1 MSHNKKIWMILGS
14 VAILLLVVGVSFAYW
29 YSEFFQN
36 KENVVITDCFK
47 MSFESDETSD
57 IKLEYGYPIT
67 EEEGSKLKP
76 YRFSITNICTSTNT
90 YQINMESLSNSTMPE
105 RVIKVKVNEGNGV
118 LLRSEVEV
126 EPTVGERAY
135 KIETGIIYP
144 KETKSFEVR
153 LWMDESTTMAD
164 TDAMNKEY
172 IGKVTVTATYSKNEY
187 KDYILNG
194 TDPVLNEGLIPVT
207 IDNDGIVK
215 KADITTPW
223 YDYEEKRWANAVIL
237 NDESKTYQNN
247 EVIPESNIESY
258 FVWIP
263 KYRYQLWDLGE
274 YESLSEV
281 DNSKPHEI
289 PIIFGDYDTKDIE
302 GECTT
307 PMLSGESGNCKVGDY
322 MTHPAFISMNTTGLW
337 VGKFETGYKGSTDKT
352 SSESNTIEA
361 DKVQI
366 KPNVNSWRNIQIANA
381 FYTSYEYKRELDS
394 HMMKNTEWGAVAY
407 LQHSKYGNVGSVRIN
422 NYENYKTGYAA
433 VKEPT
438 CGYTATN
445 EECNR
450 YGNTEDITK
459 PWNTNIGHLAS
470 TTGNISGIYDMSG
483 GAWEYVMGVMADKNG
498 YPVSGSSIINNS
510 GFNGTVGCINCDGD
524 TSGLTEITTGLNY
537 PNEAKYYDLY
547 SFTEIYNVFSNRI
560 LGDATGEVGP
570 FVTATY
576 GTERRQIG
584 SWYTD
589 EAQFIYKDY
598 PWFRRGGDQI
608 SGEGTGLFSFNN
620 RYGSAINWLSF
631 RIVLTNGGENK

>member
-105 RVIKVKVNEGNGV
+105 RVLKVKVNEGNGV

-126 EPTVGERAY
+126 EPTIGERAY

-172 IGKVTVTATYSKNEY
+172 IGKVTVTATYSTLKYQEPL
-187 KDYILNG
+187 LNG
-194 TDPVLNEGLIPVT
+194 TDPILSEGLIPVT
-207 IDNDGIVK
+207 IENDGTVK
-215 KADITTPW
+215 KASETDKW
-223 YDYEEKRWANAVIL
+223 YSYEEKRWANAVIL

-274 YESLSEV
+274 YNSLTEI

-289 PIIFGDYDTKDIE
+289 PIIFGDYDTRDSIN

-322 MTHPAFISMNTTGLW
+322 MTPPAFISMNATGLW
-337 VGKFETGYKGSTDKT
+337 VGKFETGYKGSTDKI
-352 SSESNTIEA
+352 SAQVNNVEPGS
-361 DKVQI
+361 VQI
-366 KPNVNSWRNIQIANA
+366 KPNVNSWRSIQVANA
-381 FYTSYEYKRELDS
+381 FYTSYDYKREMDS

-407 LQHSKYGNVGSVRIN
+407 LSHSKYGINDEIRIN
-422 NYENYKTGYAA
+422 NNSNYITGYASTDEA
-433 VKEPT
+433 DQSSYPGT
-438 CGYTATN
+438 SGTASTVTLP
-445 EECNR
+445 
-450 YGNTEDITK
+450 YNTETGYK
-459 PWNTNIGHLAS
+459 AT
-470 TTGNISGIYDMSG
+470 TTGNITGIYDMSG
-483 GAWEYVMGVMADKNG
+483 GTYEYVASVM
-498 YPVSGSSIINNS
+498 
-510 GFNGTVGCINCDGD
+510 NGTTGM
-524 TSGLTEITTGLNY
+524 SGLTSAELTNYSKYFDVYPSNSAETTWN
-537 PNEAKYYDLY
+537 
-547 SFTEIYNVFSNRI
+547 NRI
-560 LGDATGEVGP
+560 LGDATGEMGP
-570 FVTATY
+570 FYYYKEDNNITY
-576 GTERRQIG
+576 YHNNWHEDF
-584 SWYTD
+584 SH
-589 EAQFIYKDY
+589 FILLSN
-598 PWFRRGGDQI
+598 PWMIRGGVYPDGALASQFFFGR
-608 SGEGTGLFSFNN
+608 STGAALANSS
-620 RYGSAINWLSF
+620 RL
-631 RIVLTNGGENK
+631 VLTIKKEVQL

>member
-105 RVIKVKVNEGNGV
+105 RVLKVKVNEGNGV

-237 NDESKTYQNN
+237 NDESRVYQNN

-289 PIIFGDYDTKDIE
+289 PILFGDYDTKDIE
-302 GECTT
+302 EECTT

-337 VGKFETGYKGSTDKT
+337 VGKFETGYKGSTNQANAQKNVVEPG
-352 SSESNTIEA
+352 S
-361 DKVQI
+361 VQI
-366 KPNVNSWRNIQIANA
+366 KPNVYSWRSIQVANA
-381 FYTSYEYKRELDS
+381 FYTSYDYKREMDS

-407 LQHSKYGNVGSVRIN
+407 LSHSKYGSMSSVRIN
-422 NYENYKTGYAA
+422 NNSDYKTGYAS

-438 CGYTATN
+438 CGFTDTN

-459 PWNTNIGHLAS
+459 PWNTSVGYLAS

-483 GAWEYVMGVMADKNG
+483 GAWEYVMGVLLDQNG
-498 YPVSGSSIINNS
+498 KPMSGRNSKYNS
-510 GFNGTVGCINCDGD
+510 GFNGTLGCPTCDSD
-524 TSGLTEITTGLNY
+524 TSGLTELTTGIPFSILS
-537 PNEAKYYDLY
+537 KYYDTY
-547 SFTEIYNVFSNRI
+547 AYAENDKTYQHRI
-560 LGDATGEVGP
+560 LGDATGEMGP
-570 FVTATY
+570 FANVTY
-576 GTERRQIG
+576 NSRDRRIG
-584 SWYTD
+584 SWYQD
-589 EAQFIYKDY
+589 ESYFITNLV
-598 PWFRRGGDQI
+598 PWFFRGGS
-608 SGEGTGLFSFNN
+608 SGYGLGSGIFYFTYENGSL
-620 RYGSAINWLSF
+620 YGGVSF
-631 RIVLTNGGENK
+631 RVVLSM